1 MATNAIDSVDRPEAY
16 PNVILNFVEKI
27 HEEINGS
34 ITHMRRFNNT
44 GLR

>member
-1 MATNAIDSVDRPEAY
+1 MATNAIDSVDRPETY
-16 PNVILNFVEKI
+16 LNVILNFLEKI

-34 ITHMRRFNNT
+34 ITPMRRINNT

>member
-1 MATNAIDSVDRPEAY
+1 MATNAIDSVDRPGVY
-16 PNVILNFVEKI
+16 LMSFLIFVEKI